1 MEQVGWD
8 GRVREKRARVPAS
21 FADWPAAIAPQ
32 SDTYMGEPY
41 LGPWG

>member
-8 GRVREKRARVPAS
+8 GRVRPKSERRQVDPK
-21 FADWPAAIAPQ
+21 DWPDTLEPL
-32 SDTYMGEPY
+32 SDTFGREPF